1 MMEQG
6 QRSRRSRWRHDHP
19 GRPGEPD
26 TGQRG
31 LYTRGF
37 RDAESDS
44 NRLSKRTSERSD
56 MVGAPDA
63 RKRACPVRGA
73 LDGNLLRERNKA
85 PPFDSMLCHD
95 QRSSTTM
102 TETTSCR
109 SPPLDPC
116 VRLSSHTAHERGTF
130 TGNFHFTNS
139 TDFTVV
145 SLRIRWLPLSRCPH
159 PPPQGLGHVRGFPAF
174 RLLCPI

>member
-1 MMEQG
+1 MCLQG
-6 QRSRRSRWRHDHP
+6 QRTRSSRWSHDHP

-85 PPFDSMLCHD
+85 PPFDSMSGRYSMPDNHPCDLVSQCFPLTAPF
-95 QRSSTTM
+95 RGM
-102 TETTSCR
+102 LLTS
-109 SPPLDPC
+109 
-116 VRLSSHTAHERGTF
+116 
-130 TGNFHFTNS
+130 
-139 TDFTVV
+139 
-145 SLRIRWLPLSRCPH
+145 
-159 PPPQGLGHVRGFPAF
+159 
-174 RLLCPI
+174 